1 MRLVSRRKLAKYAA
15 EQLLAGNGAVLEEIA
30 GLLVYEKHER
40 EVELLVR
47 DIEVELAERGMVVA
61 TVESARALD
70 AATKDAIKLLLSSNS
85 GMESLSSVEGRS
97 AARASRKDARS
108 EARVPEAD
116 GSDRATQHVERPDTE
131 VPSDHNTKDITVL
144 LRESIDQALIG
155 GFKLRTPTAT
165 LDATIAKELNDLRAK
180 KI

>member
-15 EQLLAGNGAVLEEIA
+15 EQLLAGNDAVLEEIA
-30 GLLVYEKHER
+30 GFLIYEKHER
-40 EVELLVR
+40 EVELLAR
-47 DIEVELAERGMVVA
+47 DIEAELAAHGTIVA

-70 AATKDAIKLLLSSNS
+70 EATKDAVKRLLSSNS
-85 GMESLSSVEGRS
+85 GMESLTSVEGRS

-108 EARVPEAD
+108 EACVPETDA
-116 GSDRATQHVERPDTE
+116 SSQNV
-131 VPSDHNTKDITVL
+131 NVL
-144 LRESIDQALIG
+144 LRESIDPTLIG

-165 LDATIAKELNDLRAK
+165 LDATVLKKLNDLRAK

>member
-15 EQLLAGNGAVLEEIA
+15 EQLLAGNDAVLEEIA
-30 GLLVYEKHER
+30 GFLIYEKHER
-40 EVELLVR
+40 EVELLAR
-47 DIEVELAERGMVVA
+47 DIEVELAERGTVVA

-70 AATKDAIKLLLSSNS
+70 SATKDAIKRLLSSNL
-85 GMESLSSVEGRS
+85 GMESLTSVEGRS

-116 GSDRATQHVERPDTE
+116 GSDHATQHVELPDTE
-131 VPSDHNTKDITVL
+131 VPSDRIAQVR
-144 LRESIDQALIG
+144 LREIIRSELIG
-155 GFKLRTPTAT
+155 GVKITTPTQVM
-165 LDATIAKELNDLRAK
+165 DATIAKRLNDLRAK

>member
-15 EQLLAGNGAVLEEIA
+15 EQILAGNDAVLEEIA
-30 GLLVYEKHER
+30 GFLVHEKHER
-40 EVELLVR
+40 EVELLAR
-47 DIEVELAERGMVVA
+47 DIEVELAERGTVVA

-70 AATKDAIKLLLSSNS
+70 LATKDEIKNLLSSN
-85 GMESLSSVEGRS
+85 
-97 AARASRKDARS
+97 ASD
-108 EARVPEAD
+108 
-116 GSDRATQHVERPDTE
+116 Q
-131 VPSDHNTKDITVL
+131 DINVL

-165 LDATIAKELNDLRAK
+165 LDATIAKKLNDLRAK